1 MKFANQKIRWIV
13 PVPDNV
19 EDLKGIYRKL
29 ALENHPDRGGD
40 KVKMQEINAE
50 YAFLFES
57 LKDVHKSSRPDGPR
71 TYTAEQKTKETPED
85 FINICAELFKLDGL
99 EVELCGR
106 WLWIGGNT
114 MAHKDRLKALGC
126 KWSKGKQKWSWHFP
140 EDAAMSYKGKK
151 AWSMDRIRL
160 QFGSERLGA
169 EDDDRRPGGMAYAA
183 IAG

>member
-1 MKFANQKIRWIV
+1 MKFGKQKIKWIV

-19 EDLKGIYRKL
+19 EDLKSIYRKL

-50 YAFLFES
+50 YTELFEA
-57 LKDVHKSSRPDGPR
+57 LKNTHKSTRPDGPK
-71 TYTAEQKTKETPED
+71 TYQAAEATKETPED
-85 FINICAELFKLDGL
+85 FINICAELFKLSGL

-114 MAHKDRLKALGC
+114 RQHKDRLKALGC
-126 KWSKGKQKWSWHFP
+126 KWSKNKEKWSWHFP

-151 AWSMDRIRL
+151 SWSMDRIRM
-160 QFGSERLGA
+160 QFGSEKLGA
-169 EDDDRRPGGMAYAA
+169 DSDEARRGGYVA